1 MRKTV
6 AALATLFACITAT
19 ALLQAQAP
27 QTPQPSDANIPANN
41 PLAGDAEA
49 IQIGMGIFRSRCA
62 DCHGMDA
69 RGVRGPDLTQ
79 VWASGRTDPG
89 LFRTLR
95 RGVPGTE
102 MPSVGPRTP
111 DDEIWKILA
120 YLKTIA
126 APTAPVVV
134 TGNAQNGERVFR
146 ANCASCHRIN
156 GNGGRLGPDLS
167 RVGVARARTAL
178 VNRIRGAS
186 EDFLSGYEPVIITLK
201 NGQTVRGVRKNGDL
215 FSVQIMDGRERI
227 QGYLKADVQQVVD
240 GKQSAMPVFGADRL
254 NESDLNDLLAYLAS
268 LKGFDPSV
276 Q

>member
-1 MRKTV
+1 MRRVMAVLV
-6 AALATLFACITAT
+6 AAATCLAGGAMLV
-19 ALLQAQAP
+19 AQAEP
-27 QTPQPSDANIPANN
+27 PATN
-41 PLAGDAEA
+41 PLAGDAA
-49 IQIGMGIFRSRCA
+49 AVQAGMGIFRSRCA

-79 VWASGRTDPG
+79 VWASGRTDGG

-102 MPSVGPRTP
+102 MPSVGPRTS
-111 DDEIWKILA
+111 DDEVWKILA

-126 APTAPVVV
+126 APTASDAV
-134 TGNAQNGERVFR
+134 TGDAAHGQQVFR
-146 ANCASCHRIN
+146 AQCAGCHRVN
-156 GNGGRLGPDLS
+156 GTGGRLGPDLS
-167 RVGVARARTAL
+167 RIGAARARGAI
-178 VNRIRGAS
+178 VRRVRGAT
-186 EDFLSGYEPVIITLK
+186 EDFLEGYEPVIITLK

-227 QGYLKADVQQVVD
+227 QGYLRSDVREVTAGKA
-240 GKQSAMPVFGADRL
+240 SAMPVFDVQRL
-254 NESDLNDLLAYLAS
+254 SESDLNDLLAWFAT

>member
-1 MRKTV
+1 MRTF
-6 AALATLFACITAT
+6 AAVFVV
-19 ALLQAQAP
+19 ALLCVTSTAFVTAQAP
-27 QTPQPSDANIPANN
+27 VAAVVPESN
-41 PLAGDAEA
+41 PLAGNPDA
-49 IQIGMGIFRSRCA
+49 IQVGMGIFRSRCA

-79 VWASGRTDPG
+79 VWASGRTDAG

-111 DDEIWKILA
+111 DDEVWKILA

-126 APTAPVVV
+126 APTQSTAIA
-134 TGNAQNGERVFR
+134 GNAANGERVFR
-146 ANCASCHRIN
+146 AQCAGCHRVN
-156 GNGGRLGPDLS
+156 GGGGRLGPDLS
-167 RVGVARARTAL
+167 RIGVSRARSAL

-215 FSVQIMDGRERI
+215 FSVQVMDGRERI
-227 QGYLKADVQQVVD
+227 QGYLKADVQSVAD
-240 GKQSAMPVFGADRL
+240 GKQSAMPVFGIDRL
-254 NESDLNDLLAYLAS
+254 SENDLNDVLAFLGT
-268 LKGFDPSV
+268 LKGFDPAV

>member
-1 MRKTV
+1 MRKHV
-6 AALATLFACITAT
+6 AALVS
-19 ALLQAQAP
+19 ALVCVTSSAILMAQAP
-27 QTPQPSDANIPANN
+27 NLAAVPEANPF
-41 PLAGDAEA
+41 AGNAAA

-69 RGVRGPDLTQ
+69 RGVRAPDLTQ
-79 VWASGRTDPG
+79 VWASGRTDAG

-102 MPSVGPRTP
+102 MPAVGPRTP
-111 DDEIWKILA
+111 DDEVWKILA

-126 APTAPVVV
+126 APTQPALV
-134 TGNAQNGERVFR
+134 TGNAANGERVFR
-146 ANCASCHRIN
+146 AQCAGCHRVN
-156 GNGGRLGPDLS
+156 GVGGRLGPDLS
-167 RVGVARARTAL
+167 RIGVSRARNVV

-201 NGQTVRGVRKNGDL
+201 TGQTVRGVRKNGDL

-227 QGYLKADVQQVVD
+227 QGYLKADVQNVAD
-240 GKQSAMPVFGADRL
+240 GRQSAMPTFGVDRL
-254 NESDLNDLLAYLAS
+254 SESDLNDILAYLGT
-268 LKGFDPSV
+268 LKGFDPAV

>member
-1 MRKTV
+1 MRRMVSALVV
-6 AALATLFACITAT
+6 AVSCCTGNAVLR
-19 ALLQAQAP
+19 AQDAP
-27 QTPQPSDANIPANN
+27 LPANN
-41 PLAGDAEA
+41 PLAGDPAA
-49 IQIGMGIFRSRCA
+49 IQIGMGLFRSRCA

-79 VWASGRTDPG
+79 VWASGRSDPG

-126 APTAPVVV
+126 APTAVATVA
-134 TGNAQNGERVFR
+134 GNAPHGQQVFR
-146 ANCASCHRIN
+146 AQCAGCHRVD
-156 GNGGRLGPDLS
+156 GVGGRLGPDLS
-167 RVGVARARTAL
+167 RIGVARARGAL
-178 VNRIRGAS
+178 VNRVRGAT
-186 EDFLSGYEPVIITLK
+186 EDFLSGYEPVVITLK

-215 FSVQIMDGRERI
+215 FSVQVMDGRERI
-227 QGYLKADVQQVVD
+227 QGYLRADVQQVVD
-240 GKQSAMPVFGADRL
+240 GKQSAMPVFSPDKL
-254 NESDLNDLLAYLAS
+254 NESDLNDLLAYLAT